1 MRLEKPR
8 PQLKVFA
15 MQLKSFLSLLHVPT
29 GGGLLF
35 QPVISFIRPTSMAS
49 SICTLPNLMPTIGL
63 G

>member
-35 QPVISFIRPTSMAS
+35 QPVISFIRPAS
-49 SICTLPNLMPTIGL
+49 VVSPICTLPNVMPTIGL